1 MSLTQIQR
9 IQLNKQ
15 VDKILHA
22 PGNQPARDNQLEMAF
37 VLDCSSDKEFL
48 KSTVQDAVAGL
59 KAHDKIFQNVRSNV
73 VFWKD
78 NDSFTTEVMPMSFIQ
93 MGKPFENEAFVGD
106 PFDGGNNQESENK
119 NVENLPVI
127 DELCV
132 YLKIF
137 HARSKCILVFT
148 ENGYAVNDKKKVI
161 ENLNPFLKYKLLVI
175 SKDNMKCGTP
185 IYMELISEQ

>member
-1 MSLTQIQR
+1 MGLTQIQK

-22 PGNQPARDNQLEMAF
+22 PGNQPVRGSQLE
-37 VLDCSSDKEFL
+37 
-48 KSTVQDAVAGL
+48 
-59 KAHDKIFQNVRSNV
+59 
-73 VFWKD
+73 
-78 NDSFTTEVMPMSFIQ
+78 MSFIQ
-93 MGKPFENEAFVGD
+93 MGKPFENEAFM
-106 PFDGGNNQESENK
+106 NNTVQGENIPETEDK

-132 YLKIF
+132 YFKIF

-175 SKDNMKCGTP
+175 SKDSMKGGTP

>member
-93 MGKPFENEAFVGD
+93 MGKTFEDFDVNMEDKFVD
-106 PFDGGNNQESENK
+106 NSTDLN
-119 NVENLPVI
+119 
-127 DELCV
+127 ELCG
-132 YLKIF
+132 YLKLY

-148 ENGYAVNDKKKVI
+148 DCSEDRFYAVKSDKLI
-161 ENLNPFLKYKLLVI
+161 ENLNPFLKYRLLI
-175 SKDNMKCGTP
+175 ITP
-185 IYMELISEQ
+185 GKMITGSELLLKFIQG

>member
-1 MSLTQIQR
+1 MSLTQIQK

-22 PGNQPARDNQLEMAF
+22 PGNQPVRGSQLEMAF

-73 VFWKD
+73 VFWEDGGK
-78 NDSFTTEVMPMSFIQ
+78 FTTEVMPMSFIQ
-93 MGKPFENEAFVGD
+93 MGKPFENEAFM
-106 PFDGGNNQESENK
+106 NNTVQGENIPETEDK
-119 NVENLPVI
+119 NVENFPVI

-132 YLKIF
+132 YLKVF

-175 SKDNMKCGTP
+175 SKDSMKGGTR

>member
-1 MSLTQIQR
+1 MSLTQIQK

-73 VFWKD
+73 VFWK
-78 NDSFTTEVMPMSFIQ
+78 NNNSFTTEVMPMSFIQ
-93 MGKPFENEAFVGD
+93 MGKPFENEAFICNQV
-106 PFDGGNNQESENK
+106 DGGNNMEAENK
-119 NVENLPVI
+119 NVENLPII
-127 DELCV
+127 DELCA
-132 YLKIF
+132 YLKVF

-148 ENGYAVNDKKKVI
+148 EKGYTVDDKKKVI

-175 SKDNMKCGTP
+175 TKDSMKGGTP
-185 IYMELISEQ
+185 IYMELISE